1 MDGCPYTLINDT
13 AFLDRMAESVTRG
26 RVPAAGSIDLTHRC
40 NLRCVHCYAGAARCG
55 DGGANELTT
64 GQWHAI
70 IDDITAAGCLFLLLS
85 GGEPLLRP
93 DFPGIYTHAKL
104 SGLLVTVFTNG
115 TLVSDSVAALFADL
129 PPHGVEVS
137 VYGATAA
144 VYERVT
150 GVAGSYRR
158 CMNGIDRL
166 AAAGVRYG
174 LKTILMTLNAEELTA
189 MRAMADARGVD
200 FRFDPAIFPR
210 LDGDKGPIDLRVDP
224 QLAVA
229 CELDDPEA
237 LRQWADYYD
246 TMKDCPVL
254 ETLYGCG
261 TGQSAFHIDPAGFL
275 QPCLLVDSPRYDLK
289 SGSFME
295 GWEKVI
301 PAVRQRRAGAGFGC
315 NACPKR
321 VLCGMC
327 PAFFR
332 LENGDEESHSPYL
345 CALGTHRL
353 ERILEYRKGEDRH
366 DRQG

>member
-13 AFLDRMAESVTRG
+13 AFLDRMAEAVARG

-40 NLRCVHCYAGAARCG
+40 NLRCAHCYV
-55 DGGANELTT
+55 GGARHGGSAHELTT
-64 GQWHAI
+64 GHWHAI

-93 DFPGIYTHAKL
+93 DFADIYTHAKL

-115 TLVSDSVAALFADL
+115 TLVTDAVAALFADL
-129 PPHGVEVS
+129 PPLLVEVS

-158 CMNGIDRL
+158 ATDGIDRL
-166 AAAGVRYG
+166 AAAGVRYS

-189 MRAMADARGVD
+189 MRIMADTRGVD

-210 LDGDKGPIDLRVDP
+210 FDGDKAPVHLRVDP
-224 QLAVA
+224 QVAVA
-229 CELDDPEA
+229 HEMADPEA

-261 TGQSAFHIDPAGFL
+261 TGQSAFHIDPGGFL
-275 QPCLLVDSPRYDLK
+275 QPCLLVDAPRYDLK
-289 SGSFME
+289 SGSFTD
-295 GWEKVI
+295 GWETVI
-301 PAVRQRRAGAGFGC
+301 PAVRRRRAGAGFGC

-332 LENGDEESHSPYL
+332 LENGDEESHSEYL
-345 CALGTHRL
+345 CALGAHRL
-353 ERILEYRKGEDRH
+353 ERILEYRKRGD
-366 DRQG
+366 